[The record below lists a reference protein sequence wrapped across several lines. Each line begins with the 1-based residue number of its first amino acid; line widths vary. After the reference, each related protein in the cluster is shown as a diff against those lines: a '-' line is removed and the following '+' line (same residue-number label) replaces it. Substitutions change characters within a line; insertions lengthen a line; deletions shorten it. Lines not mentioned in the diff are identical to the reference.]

1 MEIKW
6 YWPMEM
12 LGFVENISA
21 EYQDGYIH
29 YSVSG
34 SCDTVMMWLL
44 LGLFPLL
51 FLFGFLT
58 RRLSAR
64 AGRDTLGIWL
74 ARVSVALLLG
84 YALLLSAVILL
95 VCGTLTFSG
104 LMVTS
109 QAFRTQVI
117 AVITQVFQ
125 EFTEFRFSA
134 REETARRAGDVAL
147 TYLPEG
153 MEEIRRSGNH
163 ISLHIFFEDATG
175 NTMRLT
181 HTVIGDKTSHVSM
194 LDTEDAE
201 VEQFYI
207 QGEQATAISKGLDH
221 TILWTSGNS
230 VYLLTGTIATD
241 ELKLVAAGVQ

>member
-1 MEIKW
+1 M
-6 YWPMEM
+6 
-12 LGFVENISA
+12 
-21 EYQDGYIH
+21 
-29 YSVSG
+29 
-34 SCDTVMMWLL
+34 
-44 LGLFPLL
+44 
-51 FLFGFLT
+51 
-58 RRLSAR
+58 
-64 AGRDTLGIWL
+64 
-74 ARVSVALLLG
+74 
-84 YALLLSAVILL
+84 
-95 VCGTLTFSG
+95 
-104 LMVTS
+104 
-109 QAFRTQVI
+109 
-117 AVITQVFQ
+117 FQ

-163 ISLHIFFEDATG
+163 INLHIFFEDATG

-207 QGEQATAISKGLDH
+207 QGEQTTAISKGLDH

-230 VYLLTGTIATD
+230 VYLLTGTIAMD

>member
-1 MEIKW
+1 MTDQE
-6 YWPMEM
+6 
-12 LGFVENISA
+12 L
-21 EYQDGYIH
+21 DR
-29 YSVSG
+29 
-34 SCDTVMMWLL
+34 LL
-44 LGLFPLL
+44 YAHAGA
-51 FLFGFLT
+51 
-58 RRLSAR
+58 AR
-64 AGRDTLGIWL
+64 DLVL
-74 ARVSVALLLG
+74 AQLPPEGELPDIPTKAALRC
-84 YALLLSAVILL
+84 ARQAAVILL

-163 ISLHIFFEDATG
+163 INLHIFFEDATG